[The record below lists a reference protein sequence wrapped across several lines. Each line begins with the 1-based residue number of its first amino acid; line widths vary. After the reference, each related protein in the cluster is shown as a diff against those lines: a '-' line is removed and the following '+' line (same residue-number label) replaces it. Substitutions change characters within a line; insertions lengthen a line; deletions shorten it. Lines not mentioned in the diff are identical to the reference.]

1 MEGCAPFD
9 ATQGY
14 AMALT
19 RYVDCQASLL
29 DEGGYAALAA
39 ANSPIILALGG
50 LLTIL
55 IAIQGYRLLLGDQLQ
70 IRDGILLAAK
80 IGLVLAFA
88 TQWSAYRSVV
98 YNLTVEAPR
107 DLLTVLPG
115 AGGGSGRSFPA
126 RLQGSYQLVAEI
138 VRPSPNAAPQNVP
151 PAQAA
156 SATGSAATVPAPM
169 AFSLAGNPLLSAAG
183 ILLLVSGLAVLISV
197 RLIAGLLLALG
208 PLFFACLL
216 FDTTRG
222 LFEGWVRGLVGTAVA
237 SISTAVLLGIEIS
250 IIEPQLEN
258 LVTVMAAGALPVMA
272 PGEILAT
279 TLIFLIALLV
289 ALAVSFK
296 IGAGFRFLE
305 RGLAMGSQL
314 GLRWQASSLAQPRQ
328 ITEQRMGSSSP
339 PADEARS
346 RGALIADSIRASD
359 QWAVRPVLAGA
370 GSEAGRRIE
379 LSGQNGSEPR
389 PTPIG
394 QSYRRTGNQRNT
406 KSISQ
411 RNNRT

>member
-29 DEGGYAALAA
+29 GEGGYAALAA
-39 ANSPIILALGG
+39 ANSPVILALGS

-55 IAIQGYRLLLGDQLQ
+55 IAIQGYRLLLSDQLQ

-80 IGLVLAFA
+80 IGLVFAFA

-138 VRPSPNAAPQNVP
+138 VRPSSNAAPQNGQ

-156 SATGSAATVPAPM
+156 SAAGSAATVPAPM

-258 LVTVMAAGALPVMA
+258 LVSVMAAGALPVMA

-279 TLIFLIALLV
+279 TLVFLIALLV

-314 GLRWQASSLAQPRQ
+314 GRRWQASSLAQPRQ
-328 ITEQRMGSSSP
+328 VIEQGTGSPSA
-339 PADEARS
+339 PADEGRS

-370 GSEAGRRIE
+370 GPEAGRRIE
-379 LSGQNGSEPR
+379 LSGQHGSEPR